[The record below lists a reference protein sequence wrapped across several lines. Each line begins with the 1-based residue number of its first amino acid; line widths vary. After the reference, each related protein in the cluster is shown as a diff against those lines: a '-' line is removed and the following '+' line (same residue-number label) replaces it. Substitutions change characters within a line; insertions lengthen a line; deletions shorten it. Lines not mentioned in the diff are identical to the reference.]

1 MKQEE
6 KDSGWFRKIF
16 DENYNYIRNFIYYLS
31 GDTEITNDLT
41 QDVFLLLWEDR
52 NKIRQETIRPFL
64 FTVAK
69 NLYLKH
75 YRKKKISFNFTN
87 SLITTGYE
95 NESPEFILEMKEF
108 DGKLQASIALVP
120 VKTRAIFLM
129 NRMDRMSYNEIAVSL
144 KISTK
149 AVEKHMS
156 KALKILREKVDRKL

>member
-1 MKQEE
+1 MFFFYFGRTETKSGRKQ
-6 KDSGWFRKIF
+6 SGL
-16 DENYNYIRNFIYYLS
+16 FI
-31 GDTEITNDLT
+31 
-41 QDVFLLLWEDR
+41 
-52 NKIRQETIRPFL
+52 

-108 DGKLQASIALVP
+108 DSKLQASIALVP